1 MTPEEKAEVAPSADN
16 FSKVFGDRTEE
27 PMSVT
32 AADTAVSLAT
42 PVDSVVEVQK
52 ELQKEEPDYLKIGML
67 AGVEALG
74 SIPALGPV
82 AKSMVRKGADLAKQT
97 DNVIK
102 LPPKKR
108 SFENFNFDE
117 LNLSDAE
124 IEAYADIYNR
134 LGGSREALTKAEKR
148 IIDTI
153 KAREPKIEK
162 ALSDA
167 LGTNKGIV
175 TLQDYK
181 NAVAATTN
189 YDSIKDAAKAIA
201 DQEQLLNKMGASIAN
216 DMSFDDAVDSVF
228 DVYYSKGASN
238 DDLTESLLNAGYQQ
252 ELVDYAVTENA
263 IRKSYNK
270 FISNKGTG
278 DVPSKPRPLTLDATS
293 DAVDDL
299 GFSEKDL
306 ADWKKVNYAKDK
318 FRIPP
323 DDEMAAAA
331 TNLREGK
338 ITSEEFRKL
347 SDERQPIKPIT
358 EMPKFPTKEEVVK
371 ALHATDP
378 RKTKKGV
385 LGVNKSIEDG
395 TLISSRLDIPAY
407 NNSDTWVVSL
417 HDGSVK
423 DGKTVGYG
431 QSAVL
436 NNVNFTSNPLA
447 ASKIA
452 TGSAKTTIARMQG
465 EWQNMNPEEV
475 YKTVENLFDDPEWV
489 QVGMNPYRASYFYD
503 KADGMPVVSAEQVMQ
518 VGPLVFAKKA
528 KKTTPDDPQFQFE
541 NKVTGVKANFNEGG
555 MAMDEQTQMAFAL
568 GGSVEDVDPVS
579 GNEVPTGS
587 LPEEVRDDIPA
598 QLSEGEYVVPADV
611 VRFYGVKFFEDLRT
625 QAKQGFADMEANG
638 RIGGEPIP
646 PDGMEMV
653 DPEDEDFPFDI
664 SELQTVAE
672 DQPMVNM
679 KDGGYLRGYN
689 EGGFDAPVPT
699 EIPDVSSVFESYFT
713 GDNIEYKE
721 YRDPATGAVATLR
734 FVNGQPDAAA
744 QAMIDAGYVVSEN
757 YKSPEITVENPATGE
772 STNIRPN
779 EEQNKANRELE
790 NVNKAARQFEDYE
803 DEELFNLA
811 TNLGSPKINK
821 AFAGLSTF
829 AGPVG
834 LIAQIGKR
842 ATGFAVARELEK
854 RYRATDDDAQKAK
867 IQKLFDDVT
876 RRGKDEGQGILGGG
890 GVLGGGGILNDMNND
905 GVVNFLDTWAGDQI
919 DDSYEGPSL
928 SDSFHGARRTGGT
941 GTKAKKSL
949 DDHKPAKATT
959 TSGGKKDDITKPAP
973 KSEPKPKR
981 RVSNNNDSG
990 PSAAQIA
997 QRNAQA
1003 ASVAKSEG
1011 VSAPTSGGARSVKD
1025 TKSDTKGTGNR
1036 ETYAS
1041 RISRGGGFNKGGLM
1055 QKNKK
1060 KK

>member
-1 MTPEEKAEVAPSADN
+1 MDLVSKQTDEALGFAAESAKAVEDAPQVNTDLSFRD
-16 FSKVFGDRTEE
+16 
-27 PMSVT
+27 
-32 AADTAVSLAT
+32 AATFIASAT
-42 PVDSVVEVQK
+42 PVIGDAMAAKEVYDELNK
-52 ELQKEEPDYLKIGML
+52 EDPNYFL
-67 AGVEALG
+67 AGALGGAALVGLVPGLGDAAANAIRAGAKKAAETVKRVEFDPDALG
-74 SIPALGPV
+74 SMGGNIRLKPKDPFDVEYDYDLTLKMEDMIDEWAMGNVSNSDL
-82 AKSMVRKGADLAKQT
+82 RKNLAT
-97 DNVIK
+97 LDIK
-102 LPPKKR
+102 LPYRVGPK
-108 SFENFNFDE
+108 
-117 LNLSDAE
+117 
-124 IEAYADIYNR
+124 ADPSSLDIQMPDGTIY
-134 LGGSREALTKAEKR
+134 
-148 IIDTI
+148 
-153 KAREPKIEK
+153 
-162 ALSDA
+162 
-167 LGTNKGIV
+167 
-175 TLQDYK
+175 
-181 NAVAATTN
+181 
-189 YDSIKDAAKAIA
+189 
-201 DQEQLLNKMGASIAN
+201 
-216 DMSFDDAVDSVF
+216 
-228 DVYYSKGASN
+228 
-238 DDLTESLLNAGYQQ
+238 
-252 ELVDYAVTENA
+252 
-263 IRKSYNK
+263 
-270 FISNKGTG
+270 KGTG

-306 ADWKKVNYAKDK
+306 ADWKAENYAKDK

-371 ALHATDP
+371 SLHATDP

-385 LGVNKSIEDG
+385 LGVNKSIKDG
-395 TLISSRLDIPAY
+395 TPISSRLDIPAY

-436 NNVNFTSNPLA
+436 NNVSFTSNPLA

-465 EWQNMNPEEV
+465 EWQNMDPEEV

-528 KKTTPDDPQFQFE
+528 KKTTPDDPQFEFE

-555 MAMDEQTQMAFAL
+555 MAMEEQTQMAFAL

-625 QAKQGFADMEANG
+625 QAKEGFAEMEANG

-646 PDGMEMV
+646 PEGMEMV
-653 DPEDEDFPFDI
+653 EPEDEDFPFDI

-679 KDGGYLRGYN
+679 KDGGYLKGYN
-689 EGGFDAPVPT
+689 EGGDVTTPA
-699 EIPDVSSVFESYFT
+699 IPDVSSIFETNFMA
-713 GDNIEYKE
+713 DNIEYRE
-721 YRDPATGAVATLR
+721 YRDPKTGAAFSLR
-734 FVNGQPDAAA
+734 FVDGKPDAAA

-757 YKSPEITVENPATGE
+757 YKSPEITVQNPETGE
-772 STNIRPN
+772 STNIRAN

-790 NVNKAARQFEDYE
+790 NVNKAAKQFEDYE
-803 DEELFNLA
+803 DEDLFKLA
-811 TNLGSPKINK
+811 TNLGSPKVNK

-867 IQKLFDDVT
+867 IQKLFDGVT

-905 GVVNFLDTWAGDQI
+905 GKVDFFDTWLGDQF
-919 DDSYEGPSL
+919 DDSYEGPAL
-928 SDSFHGARRTGGT
+928 SDSFHGSRRTGGT
-941 GTKAKKSL
+941 GTKSKKSL
-949 DDHKPAKATT
+949 SEHKPAKPTDNRDPGPSGAEVAKAAAAKATKKAKEK
-959 TSGGKKDDITKPAP
+959 TSGLSSTEKK
-973 KSEPKPKR
+973 
-981 RVSNNNDSG
+981 
-990 PSAAQIA
+990 
-997 QRNAQA
+997 
-1003 ASVAKSEG
+1003 
-1011 VSAPTSGGARSVKD
+1011 GGAALDQSY
-1025 TKSDTKGTGNR
+1025 G
-1036 ETYAS
+1036 
-1041 RISRGGGFNKGGLM
+1041 ISGLSKGGLM
-1055 QKNKK
+1055 GKK

>member
-1 MTPEEKAEVAPSADN
+1 MDLVSKQTDEALGFAAESAKAVEDAPQVNTDLSFRD
-16 FSKVFGDRTEE
+16 
-27 PMSVT
+27 
-32 AADTAVSLAT
+32 AATFIASAT
-42 PVDSVVEVQK
+42 PVIGDAMAAKEVYDELNK
-52 ELQKEEPDYLKIGML
+52 EDPNYFL
-67 AGVEALG
+67 AGALGGAALVGLVPGLGDAAANAIRAGAKKAAETVKRVEFDPDALG
-74 SIPALGPV
+74 SMGGNIRLKPKDPFDVEYDYDLTLKMEDMIDEWAMGNVSNSDL
-82 AKSMVRKGADLAKQT
+82 RKNLAT
-97 DNVIK
+97 LDIK
-102 LPPKKR
+102 LPYRINPK
-108 SFENFNFDE
+108 
-117 LNLSDAE
+117 
-124 IEAYADIYNR
+124 ADPSSLDIQMPDGTIY
-134 LGGSREALTKAEKR
+134 
-148 IIDTI
+148 
-153 KAREPKIEK
+153 
-162 ALSDA
+162 
-167 LGTNKGIV
+167 
-175 TLQDYK
+175 
-181 NAVAATTN
+181 
-189 YDSIKDAAKAIA
+189 
-201 DQEQLLNKMGASIAN
+201 
-216 DMSFDDAVDSVF
+216 
-228 DVYYSKGASN
+228 
-238 DDLTESLLNAGYQQ
+238 
-252 ELVDYAVTENA
+252 
-263 IRKSYNK
+263 
-270 FISNKGTG
+270 KGTG

-306 ADWKKVNYAKDK
+306 ADWKAENYAKDK

-371 ALHATDP
+371 SLHATDP

-385 LGVNKSIEDG
+385 LGVNKSIKDG
-395 TLISSRLDIPAY
+395 TPISSRLDIPAY

-436 NNVNFTSNPLA
+436 NNVSFTSNPLA

-465 EWQNMNPEEV
+465 AWQNMDPEEV

-528 KKTTPDDPQFQFE
+528 KKTTPDDPRFEFE

-555 MAMDEQTQMAFAL
+555 MAMEEQTQMAFAL

-625 QAKQGFADMEANG
+625 QAKEGFAEMEANG

-646 PDGMEMV
+646 PEGMEMV
-653 DPEDEDFPFDI
+653 EPEDEDFPFDI

-679 KDGGYLRGYN
+679 KDGGYLKGYN
-689 EGGFDAPVPT
+689 EGGDVTTPA
-699 EIPDVSSVFESYFT
+699 IPDVSSIFETNFMA
-713 GDNIEYKE
+713 DNIEYRE
-721 YRDPATGAVATLR
+721 YRDPKTGAAFSLR
-734 FVNGQPDAAA
+734 FVDGKPDAAA

-757 YKSPEITVENPATGE
+757 YKSPEITVQNPETGE
-772 STNIRPN
+772 STNIRAN

-790 NVNKAARQFEDYE
+790 NVNKAAKQFEDYE
-803 DEELFNLA
+803 DEDLFKLA
-811 TNLGSPKINK
+811 TNLGSPKVNK

-867 IQKLFDDVT
+867 IQKLFDGVT

-905 GVVNFLDTWAGDQI
+905 GKVDFFDTWLGDQF
-919 DDSYEGPSL
+919 DDSYEGPAL
-928 SDSFHGARRTGGT
+928 SDSFHGSRRTGGT
-941 GTKAKKSL
+941 GTKSKKSL
-949 DDHKPAKATT
+949 SEHKPAK
-959 TSGGKKDDITKPAP
+959 P
-973 KSEPKPKR
+973 
-981 RVSNNNDSG
+981 
-990 PSAAQIA
+990 
-997 QRNAQA
+997 
-1003 ASVAKSEG
+1003 
-1011 VSAPTSGGARSVKD
+1011 
-1025 TKSDTKGTGNR
+1025 TGNR
-1036 ETYAS
+1036 DPGPSGAEVAKAAAAKATKKAKEKTSGLSSTEKKGGAALDQSYG
-1041 RISRGGGFNKGGLM
+1041 ISGLSKGGLM
-1055 QKNKK
+1055 GKK

>member
-1 MTPEEKAEVAPSADN
+1 MDLVSKQTDEALGWAAEAAKAVEDAPQVNTDLSFRD
-16 FSKVFGDRTEE
+16 
-27 PMSVT
+27 
-32 AADTAVSLAT
+32 AATFIASAT
-42 PVDSVVEVQK
+42 PVIGDAMAAKEVYDELNK
-52 ELQKEEPDYLKIGML
+52 EDPNYFL
-67 AGVEALG
+67 AGALGGAALVGLVPGLGDAAANAIRAGAKKAAETVKRVEFDPDALG
-74 SIPALGPV
+74 SMGGNIRLKPKDPFDVEYDYDLTLKMEDMIDEWAMGNVSNSDL
-82 AKSMVRKGADLAKQT
+82 RKNLAT
-97 DNVIK
+97 LDIK
-102 LPPKKR
+102 LPYRINPK
-108 SFENFNFDE
+108 
-117 LNLSDAE
+117 
-124 IEAYADIYNR
+124 ADPSSLDIQMPDGTIY
-134 LGGSREALTKAEKR
+134 
-148 IIDTI
+148 
-153 KAREPKIEK
+153 
-162 ALSDA
+162 
-167 LGTNKGIV
+167 
-175 TLQDYK
+175 
-181 NAVAATTN
+181 
-189 YDSIKDAAKAIA
+189 
-201 DQEQLLNKMGASIAN
+201 
-216 DMSFDDAVDSVF
+216 
-228 DVYYSKGASN
+228 
-238 DDLTESLLNAGYQQ
+238 
-252 ELVDYAVTENA
+252 
-263 IRKSYNK
+263 
-270 FISNKGTG
+270 KGTG

-306 ADWKKVNYAKDK
+306 ADWKAENYAKDK

-371 ALHATDP
+371 SLHATDP

-385 LGVNKSIEDG
+385 LGVNKSIKDG
-395 TLISSRLDIPAY
+395 TPISSRLDIPAY

-436 NNVNFTSNPLA
+436 NNVSFTSNPLA

-465 EWQNMNPEEV
+465 EWQNMDPEEV

-528 KKTTPDDPQFQFE
+528 KKTTPDDPRFEFE

-555 MAMDEQTQMAFAL
+555 MAMEEQTQMAFAL

-625 QAKQGFADMEANG
+625 QAKEGFAEMEANG

-646 PDGMEMV
+646 PEGMEMV
-653 DPEDEDFPFDI
+653 EPEDEDFPFDI

-679 KDGGYLRGYN
+679 KDGGYLKGYN
-689 EGGFDAPVPT
+689 EGGDVTTPA
-699 EIPDVSSVFESYFT
+699 IPDVSSIFETNFMA
-713 GDNIEYKE
+713 DNIEYRE
-721 YRDPATGAVATLR
+721 YRDPKTGAAFSLR
-734 FVNGQPDAAA
+734 FVDGKPDAAA

-757 YKSPEITVENPATGE
+757 YKSPEITVQNPETGE
-772 STNIRPN
+772 STNIRAN

-790 NVNKAARQFEDYE
+790 NVNKAAKQFEDYE
-803 DEELFNLA
+803 DEDLFKLA
-811 TNLGSPKINK
+811 TNLGSPKVNK

-867 IQKLFDDVT
+867 IQKLFDGVT

-905 GVVNFLDTWAGDQI
+905 GKVDFFDTWLGDQF
-919 DDSYEGPSL
+919 DDSYEGPAL
-928 SDSFHGARRTGGT
+928 SDSFHGSRRTGGT
-941 GTKAKKSL
+941 GTKSKKSL
-949 DDHKPAKATT
+949 SEHKPAK
-959 TSGGKKDDITKPAP
+959 P
-973 KSEPKPKR
+973 
-981 RVSNNNDSG
+981 
-990 PSAAQIA
+990 
-997 QRNAQA
+997 
-1003 ASVAKSEG
+1003 
-1011 VSAPTSGGARSVKD
+1011 
-1025 TKSDTKGTGNR
+1025 TGNR
-1036 ETYAS
+1036 DPGPSGAEVAKAAAAKATKKAKEKTSGLSSTEKKGGAALDQSYG
-1041 RISRGGGFNKGGLM
+1041 ISGLSKGGLM
-1055 QKNKK
+1055 GKK

>member
-1 MTPEEKAEVAPSADN
+1 MDLVSKQTDEALGFAAESAKAVEDAPQVNTDLSFRD
-16 FSKVFGDRTEE
+16 
-27 PMSVT
+27 
-32 AADTAVSLAT
+32 AATFIASAT
-42 PVDSVVEVQK
+42 PVIGDAMAAKEVYDELNK
-52 ELQKEEPDYLKIGML
+52 EDPNYFL
-67 AGVEALG
+67 AGALGGAALVGLVPGLGDAAANAIRAGAKKAAETVKRVEFDPDALG
-74 SIPALGPV
+74 SMGGNIRLKPKDPFDVEYDYDLTLKMEDMIDEWAMGNVSNSDL
-82 AKSMVRKGADLAKQT
+82 RKNLAT
-97 DNVIK
+97 LDIK
-102 LPPKKR
+102 LPYRINPK
-108 SFENFNFDE
+108 
-117 LNLSDAE
+117 
-124 IEAYADIYNR
+124 ADPSSLDIQMPDGTIY
-134 LGGSREALTKAEKR
+134 
-148 IIDTI
+148 
-153 KAREPKIEK
+153 
-162 ALSDA
+162 
-167 LGTNKGIV
+167 
-175 TLQDYK
+175 
-181 NAVAATTN
+181 
-189 YDSIKDAAKAIA
+189 
-201 DQEQLLNKMGASIAN
+201 
-216 DMSFDDAVDSVF
+216 
-228 DVYYSKGASN
+228 
-238 DDLTESLLNAGYQQ
+238 
-252 ELVDYAVTENA
+252 
-263 IRKSYNK
+263 
-270 FISNKGTG
+270 KGTG

-306 ADWKKVNYAKDK
+306 ADWKAENYAKDK

-371 ALHATDP
+371 SLHATDP

-385 LGVNKSIEDG
+385 LGVNKSIKDG
-395 TLISSRLDIPAY
+395 TPISSRLDIPAY

-436 NNVNFTSNPLA
+436 NNVSFTSNPLA

-465 EWQNMNPEEV
+465 EWQNMDPEEV

-528 KKTTPDDPQFQFE
+528 KKTTPDDPRFEFE

-555 MAMDEQTQMAFAL
+555 MAMEEQTQMAFAL

-625 QAKQGFADMEANG
+625 QAKEGFAEMEANG

-646 PDGMEMV
+646 PEGMEMV
-653 DPEDEDFPFDI
+653 EPEDEDFPFDI

-679 KDGGYLRGYN
+679 KDGGYLKGYN
-689 EGGFDAPVPT
+689 EGGDVTTPA
-699 EIPDVSSVFESYFT
+699 IPDVSSIFETNFMA
-713 GDNIEYKE
+713 DNIEYRE
-721 YRDPATGAVATLR
+721 YRDPKTGAAFSLR
-734 FVNGQPDAAA
+734 FVDGKPDAAA

-757 YKSPEITVENPATGE
+757 YKSPEITVQNPETGE
-772 STNIRPN
+772 STNIRAN

-790 NVNKAARQFEDYE
+790 NVNKAAKQFEDYE
-803 DEELFNLA
+803 DEDLFKLA
-811 TNLGSPKINK
+811 TNLGSPKVNK

-867 IQKLFDDVT
+867 IQKLFDGVT

-905 GVVNFLDTWAGDQI
+905 GKVDFFDTWLGDQF
-919 DDSYEGPSL
+919 DDSYEGPAL
-928 SDSFHGARRTGGT
+928 SDSFHGSRRTGGT
-941 GTKAKKSL
+941 GTKSKKSL
-949 DDHKPAKATT
+949 SEHKPAK
-959 TSGGKKDDITKPAP
+959 P
-973 KSEPKPKR
+973 
-981 RVSNNNDSG
+981 
-990 PSAAQIA
+990 
-997 QRNAQA
+997 
-1003 ASVAKSEG
+1003 
-1011 VSAPTSGGARSVKD
+1011 
-1025 TKSDTKGTGNR
+1025 TGNR
-1036 ETYAS
+1036 DPGPSGAEVAKAAAAKATKKAKEKTSGLSSTEKKGGAALDQSYG
-1041 RISRGGGFNKGGLM
+1041 ISGLSKGGLM
-1055 QKNKK
+1055 GKK

>member
-1 MTPEEKAEVAPSADN
+1 MDLVSKQTDEALGFAAESAKAVEDAPQVNTDLSFRD
-16 FSKVFGDRTEE
+16 
-27 PMSVT
+27 
-32 AADTAVSLAT
+32 AATFIASAT
-42 PVDSVVEVQK
+42 PVIGDAMAAKEVYDELNK
-52 ELQKEEPDYLKIGML
+52 EDPNYFL
-67 AGVEALG
+67 AGALGGAALVGLVPGLGDAAANAIRAGAKKAAETVKRVEFDPDALG
-74 SIPALGPV
+74 SMGGNIRLKPKDPFDVEYDYDLTLKMEDMIDEWAMGNVSNSDL
-82 AKSMVRKGADLAKQT
+82 RKNLAT
-97 DNVIK
+97 LDIK
-102 LPPKKR
+102 LPYRINPK
-108 SFENFNFDE
+108 
-117 LNLSDAE
+117 
-124 IEAYADIYNR
+124 ADPSSLDIQMPDGTIY
-134 LGGSREALTKAEKR
+134 
-148 IIDTI
+148 
-153 KAREPKIEK
+153 
-162 ALSDA
+162 
-167 LGTNKGIV
+167 
-175 TLQDYK
+175 
-181 NAVAATTN
+181 
-189 YDSIKDAAKAIA
+189 
-201 DQEQLLNKMGASIAN
+201 
-216 DMSFDDAVDSVF
+216 
-228 DVYYSKGASN
+228 
-238 DDLTESLLNAGYQQ
+238 
-252 ELVDYAVTENA
+252 
-263 IRKSYNK
+263 
-270 FISNKGTG
+270 KGTG

-306 ADWKKVNYAKDK
+306 ADWKAENYAKDK

-371 ALHATDP
+371 SLHATDP

-385 LGVNKSIEDG
+385 LGVNKSIKDG
-395 TLISSRLDIPAY
+395 TPISSRLDIPAY

-436 NNVNFTSNPLA
+436 NNVSFTSNPLA

-465 EWQNMNPEEV
+465 EWQNMDPEEV

-528 KKTTPDDPQFQFE
+528 KKTTPDDPQFEFE

-555 MAMDEQTQMAFAL
+555 MAMEEQTQMAFAL

-625 QAKQGFADMEANG
+625 QAKEGFAEMEANG

-646 PDGMEMV
+646 PEGMEMV
-653 DPEDEDFPFDI
+653 EPEDEDFPFDI

-679 KDGGYLRGYN
+679 KDGGYLKGYN
-689 EGGFDAPVPT
+689 EGGDVTTPA
-699 EIPDVSSVFESYFT
+699 IPDVSSIFETNFMA
-713 GDNIEYKE
+713 DNIEYRE
-721 YRDPATGAVATLR
+721 YRDPKTGAAFSLR
-734 FVNGQPDAAA
+734 FVDGKPDAAA

-757 YKSPEITVENPATGE
+757 YKSPEITVQNPETGE
-772 STNIRPN
+772 STNIRAN

-790 NVNKAARQFEDYE
+790 NVNKAAKQFEDYE
-803 DEELFNLA
+803 DEDLFKLA
-811 TNLGSPKINK
+811 TNLGSPKVNK

-867 IQKLFDDVT
+867 IQKLFDGVT

-905 GVVNFLDTWAGDQI
+905 GKVDFFDTWLGDQF
-919 DDSYEGPSL
+919 DDSYEGPAL
-928 SDSFHGARRTGGT
+928 SDSFHGSRRTGGT
-941 GTKAKKSL
+941 GTKSKKSL
-949 DDHKPAKATT
+949 SEHKPAK
-959 TSGGKKDDITKPAP
+959 P
-973 KSEPKPKR
+973 
-981 RVSNNNDSG
+981 
-990 PSAAQIA
+990 
-997 QRNAQA
+997 
-1003 ASVAKSEG
+1003 
-1011 VSAPTSGGARSVKD
+1011 
-1025 TKSDTKGTGNR
+1025 TGNR
-1036 ETYAS
+1036 DPGPSGAEVAKAAAAKATKKAKEKTSGLSSTEKKGGAALDQSYG
-1041 RISRGGGFNKGGLM
+1041 ISGLSKGGLM
-1055 QKNKK
+1055 GKK

>member
-1 MTPEEKAEVAPSADN
+1 MTPEERAEVAPSADN

-32 AADTAVSLAT
+32 AADTTVSLAT

-124 IEAYADIYNR
+124 IKAYADIYNR
-134 LGGSREALTKAEKR
+134 LGDSDEALKKAGKR
-148 IIDTI
+148 IADTI

-167 LGTNKGIV
+167 LSTNKGIV

-181 NAVAATTN
+181 NAVAATAN
-189 YDSIKDAAKAIA
+189 YDSIEDAAKVIA
-201 DQEQLLNKMGASIAN
+201 DEEQLLNKMGASIAN

-252 ELVDYAVTENA
+252 ELVNYAVTENA
-263 IRKSYNK
+263 IRKSYNN
-270 FISNKGTG
+270 FISNKGTR

-465 EWQNMNPEEV
+465 EWQNMDPEEV

-555 MAMDEQTQMAFAL
+555 MAMEEQTQMAFAL
-568 GGSVEDVDPVS
+568 GGSVEEVDPVS

-587 LPEEVRDDIPA
+587 LPEEVRDDIDA
-598 QLSEGEYVVPADV
+598 KLSEGEYVVPADV
-611 VRFYGVKFFEDLRT
+611 VRYYGVKFFEDLRS
-625 QAKQGFADMEANG
+625 QAKMGFEDMAANG
-638 RIGGEPIP
+638 RIGGEPVP
-646 PDGMEMV
+646 AEGGL
-653 DPEDEDFPFDI
+653 PFDV
-664 SELQTVAE
+664 SELQAE
-672 DQPMVNM
+672 DVPDGPMM
-679 KDGGYLRGYN
+679 MN
-689 EGGFDAPVPT
+689 EGGFLDRDALESKFPASFMGSSGPVQEWKT
-699 EIPDVSSVFESYFT
+699 FENEAGLTITIRY
-713 GDNIEYKE
+713 
-721 YRDPATGAVATLR
+721 
-734 FVNGQPDAAA
+734 VNGQP
-744 QAMIDAGYVVSEN
+744 MSPIPAGYTEVGARSEQALEAP
-757 YKSPEITVENPATGE
+757 S
-772 STNIRPN
+772 
-779 EEQNKANRELE
+779 ANRD
-790 NVNKAARQFEDYE
+790 NDDNDGPPP
-803 DEELFNLA
+803 
-811 TNLGSPKINK
+811 GSTSEPVD
-821 AFAGLSTF
+821 LSSLS
-829 AGPVG
+829 AD
-834 LIAQIGKR
+834 
-842 ATGFAVARELEK
+842 ELEK
-854 RYRATDDDAQKAK
+854 LGDGTADAGILEKVAGYAIPLAGTAMRLGREMKAADVNAEIVRRLKSGTNLDGSPLTSEDRARLGQIFDRTVDTEESGSGIFGGQRSLTEGLQDMSGDEQVSFADTFLGDLMGFDGNVGIQATDKDGNLLGLDASIGGK
-867 IQKLFDDVT
+867 
-876 RRGKDEGQGILGGG
+876 RRKPVEKPTASSGGG
-890 GVLGGGGILNDMNND
+890 GNDDDGND
-905 GVVNFLDTWAGDQI
+905 SSQPGPNFDGSAI
-919 DDSYEGPSL
+919 NSV
-928 SDSFHGARRTGGT
+928 T
-941 GTKAKKSL
+941 GTSWSDPDNVDNDPE
-949 DDHKPAKATT
+949 DD
-959 TSGGKKDDITKPAP
+959 GGY
-973 KSEPKPKR
+973 
-981 RVSNNNDSG
+981 G
-990 PSAAQIA
+990 FGSAY
-997 QRNAQA
+997 N
-1003 ASVAKSEG
+1003 
-1011 VSAPTSGGARSVKD
+1011 
-1025 TKSDTKGTGNR
+1025 
-1036 ETYAS
+1036 Y
-1041 RISRGGGFNKGGLM
+1041 NKGGLM
-1055 QKNKK
+1055 LKKDKK

>member
-1 MTPEEKAEVAPSADN
+1 MDLVSKQTDEALGWAAEAAKAVEDAPQVNTDLSFRD
-16 FSKVFGDRTEE
+16 
-27 PMSVT
+27 
-32 AADTAVSLAT
+32 AATFIASAT
-42 PVDSVVEVQK
+42 PVIGDAMAAKEVYDELNKEDPNYFLAGALGGAALVGLVPGLGDAAANAIRAGAKKAAETVKRVEVD
-52 ELQKEEPDYLKIGML
+52 PN
-67 AGVEALG
+67 ALG
-74 SIPALGPV
+74 SMGGNIRLKGEVGTGIPKV
-82 AKSMVRKGADLAKQT
+82 NMIADTPAGL
-97 DNVIK
+97 DNKTVTQSAVD
-102 LPPKKR
+102 LMNEPA
-108 SFENFNFDE
+108 FGEGF
-117 LNLSDAE
+117 
-124 IEAYADIYNR
+124 
-134 LGGSREALTKAEKR
+134 AEK
-148 IIDTI
+148 
-153 KAREPKIEK
+153 
-162 ALSDA
+162 
-167 LGTNKGIV
+167 
-175 TLQDYK
+175 LQK
-181 NAVAATTN
+181 VAAEN
-189 YDSIKDAAKAIA
+189 
-201 DQEQLLNKMGASIAN
+201 SIAAG
-216 DMSFDDAVDSVF
+216 DKTFSPMQVYTELKDRVGSDDFTV
-228 DVYYSKGASN
+228 
-238 DDLTESLLNAGYQQ
+238 
-252 ELVDYAVTENA
+252 
-263 IRKSYNK
+263 
-270 FISNKGTG
+270 
-278 DVPSKPRPLTLDATS
+278 VPSKPRPLTLDATS

-306 ADWKKVNYAKDK
+306 ADWKVENYAKDK

-371 ALHATDP
+371 SLHATDP

-385 LGVNKSIEDG
+385 LGVNKSIKDG
-395 TLISSRLDIPAY
+395 TPISSRLDIPAY

-436 NNVNFTSNPLA
+436 NNVSFTSNPLA

-465 EWQNMNPEEV
+465 EWQNMDPEEV

-528 KKTTPDDPQFQFE
+528 KKTTPDDPRFEFE

-555 MAMDEQTQMAFAL
+555 MAMEEQTQMAFAL

-625 QAKQGFADMEANG
+625 QAKEGFAEMEANG

-646 PDGMEMV
+646 PEGMEMV
-653 DPEDEDFPFDI
+653 EPEDEDFPFDI

-679 KDGGYLRGYN
+679 KDGGYLKGYN
-689 EGGFDAPVPT
+689 EGGDVTTPA
-699 EIPDVSSVFESYFT
+699 IPDVSSIFETNFMA
-713 GDNIEYKE
+713 DNIEYRE
-721 YRDPATGAVATLR
+721 YRDPKTGAAFSLR
-734 FVNGQPDAAA
+734 FVDGKPDAAA
-744 QAMIDAGYVVSEN
+744 QAMIDAGYTTSDSYN
-757 YKSPEITVENPATGE
+757 PSPEITVQNPETGE
-772 STNIRPN
+772 STNIRAN

-790 NVNKAARQFEDYE
+790 NVNTAAKQFEDYE
-803 DEELFNLA
+803 DEELFKLA

-821 AFAGLSTF
+821 AFSGLSTF

-867 IQKLFDDVT
+867 IQKLFDGVT

-949 DDHKPAKATT
+949 VDHKPAK
-959 TSGGKKDDITKPAP
+959 P
-973 KSEPKPKR
+973 
-981 RVSNNNDSG
+981 
-990 PSAAQIA
+990 
-997 QRNAQA
+997 
-1003 ASVAKSEG
+1003 
-1011 VSAPTSGGARSVKD
+1011 
-1025 TKSDTKGTGNR
+1025 TGNR
-1036 ETYAS
+1036 DPGPSGAEVAKAAAAKATKKAKEKTSGLSSTEKKGGAALDQSYG
-1041 RISRGGGFNKGGLM
+1041 ISGLSKGGLM
-1055 QKNKK
+1055 DKK

>member
-1 MTPEEKAEVAPSADN
+1 MDLVSKQTDEALGFAAESAKAVEDAPQVNTDLSFRD
-16 FSKVFGDRTEE
+16 
-27 PMSVT
+27 
-32 AADTAVSLAT
+32 AATFIASAT
-42 PVDSVVEVQK
+42 PVIGDAMAAKEVYDELNK
-52 ELQKEEPDYLKIGML
+52 EDPNYFL
-67 AGVEALG
+67 AGALGGAALVGLVPGLGDAAANAIRAGAKKAAETVKRVEFDPDALG
-74 SIPALGPV
+74 SMGGNIRLKPKDPFDVEYDYDLTLKMEDMIDEWAMGNVSNSDL
-82 AKSMVRKGADLAKQT
+82 RKNLAT
-97 DNVIK
+97 LDIK
-102 LPPKKR
+102 LPYRINPK
-108 SFENFNFDE
+108 
-117 LNLSDAE
+117 
-124 IEAYADIYNR
+124 ADPSSLDIQMPDGTIY
-134 LGGSREALTKAEKR
+134 
-148 IIDTI
+148 
-153 KAREPKIEK
+153 
-162 ALSDA
+162 
-167 LGTNKGIV
+167 
-175 TLQDYK
+175 
-181 NAVAATTN
+181 
-189 YDSIKDAAKAIA
+189 
-201 DQEQLLNKMGASIAN
+201 
-216 DMSFDDAVDSVF
+216 
-228 DVYYSKGASN
+228 
-238 DDLTESLLNAGYQQ
+238 
-252 ELVDYAVTENA
+252 
-263 IRKSYNK
+263 
-270 FISNKGTG
+270 KGTG

-306 ADWKKVNYAKDK
+306 ADWKAENYAKDK

-371 ALHATDP
+371 SLHATDP

-385 LGVNKSIEDG
+385 LGVNKSIKDG
-395 TLISSRLDIPAY
+395 TPISSRLDIPAY

-436 NNVNFTSNPLA
+436 NNVSFTSNPLA

-465 EWQNMNPEEV
+465 EWQNMDPEEV

-528 KKTTPDDPQFQFE
+528 KKTTPDDPRFEFE

-555 MAMDEQTQMAFAL
+555 MAMEEQTQMAFAL

-625 QAKQGFADMEANG
+625 QAKEGFAEMEANG

-646 PDGMEMV
+646 PEGMEMV
-653 DPEDEDFPFDI
+653 EPEDEDFPFDI

-679 KDGGYLRGYN
+679 KDGGYLKGYN
-689 EGGFDAPVPT
+689 EGGDVTTPA
-699 EIPDVSSVFESYFT
+699 IPDVSSIFETNFMA
-713 GDNIEYKE
+713 DNIEYRE
-721 YRDPATGAVATLR
+721 YRDPKTGAAFSLR
-734 FVNGQPDAAA
+734 FVDGKPDAAA

-757 YKSPEITVENPATGE
+757 YKSPEITVQNPETGE
-772 STNIRPN
+772 STKIRAN

-790 NVNKAARQFEDYE
+790 NVNKAAKQFEDYE
-803 DEELFNLA
+803 DEDLFKLA
-811 TNLGSPKINK
+811 TNLGSPKVNK

-867 IQKLFDDVT
+867 IQKLFDGVT

-905 GVVNFLDTWAGDQI
+905 GKVDFFDTWLGDQF
-919 DDSYEGPSL
+919 DDSYEGPAL
-928 SDSFHGARRTGGT
+928 SDSFHGSRRTGGT
-941 GTKAKKSL
+941 GTKSKKSL
-949 DDHKPAKATT
+949 SEHKPAKPTDNRDPGPSGAEVAKAAAAKATKKAKEK
-959 TSGGKKDDITKPAP
+959 TSGLSSTEKK
-973 KSEPKPKR
+973 
-981 RVSNNNDSG
+981 
-990 PSAAQIA
+990 
-997 QRNAQA
+997 
-1003 ASVAKSEG
+1003 
-1011 VSAPTSGGARSVKD
+1011 GGAALDQSY
-1025 TKSDTKGTGNR
+1025 G
-1036 ETYAS
+1036 
-1041 RISRGGGFNKGGLM
+1041 ISGLSKGGLM
-1055 QKNKK
+1055 GKK

>member
-1 MTPEEKAEVAPSADN
+1 MDLV
-16 FSKVFGDRTEE
+16 SKQTE
-27 PMSVT
+27 
-32 AADTAVSLAT
+32 
-42 PVDSVVEVQK
+42 
-52 ELQKEEPDYLKIGML
+52 
-67 AGVEALG
+67 EALG
-74 SIPALGPV
+74 WAAEAAKAVEDAPRVNTDLSFKDAATFV
-82 AKSMVRKGADLAKQT
+82 ASATPIIGDAMAAKE
-97 DNVIK
+97 VY
-102 LPPKKR
+102 
-108 SFENFNFDE
+108 DE
-117 LNLSDAE
+117 LNKEDPNYFLAG
-124 IEAYADIYNR
+124 A
-134 LGGSREALTKAEKR
+134 LGGAALVGLV
-148 IIDTI
+148 
-153 KAREPKIEK
+153 PG
-162 ALSDA
+162 
-167 LGTNKGIV
+167 LG
-175 TLQDYK
+175 
-181 NAVAATTN
+181 
-189 YDSIKDAAKAIA
+189 DAAA
-201 DQEQLLNKMGASIAN
+201 
-216 DMSFDDAVDSVF
+216 
-228 DVYYSKGASN
+228 
-238 DDLTESLLNAGYQQ
+238 
-252 ELVDYAVTENA
+252 NA
-263 IRKSYNK
+263 IRAGAKKAAETVKRIEVDPNALGSMGGNIRLK
-270 FISNKGTG
+270 GEVGTG
-278 DVPSKPRPLTLDATS
+278 LPKVDMIADTPAGINNKTVTQSAVDLMNEPAFGEGFAEKLQQVAAENSIAAGDKTFSPMQVYTELKDRVNSDDFTVVPSKPRPLTLDATS

-306 ADWKKVNYAKDK
+306 ADWKAENYAKDK

-436 NNVNFTSNPLA
+436 NNVNFTTNPLA

-465 EWQNMNPEEV
+465 EWQNMDPEDV

-625 QAKQGFADMEANG
+625 QAKEGFAEMEANG
-638 RIGGEPIP
+638 RIGGEPLP
-646 PDGMEMV
+646 PEGMEMFE
-653 DPEDEDFPFDI
+653 PEDEDFPFDI

-679 KDGGYLRGYN
+679 KDGGYLKGYN
-689 EGGFDAPVPT
+689 EGGDVTTPV
-699 EIPDVSSVFESYFT
+699 IPDVSSIFETNFMA
-713 GDNIEYKE
+713 DNIEYRE
-721 YRDPATGAVATLR
+721 YRDPKTGAAFSLR
-734 FVNGQPDAAA
+734 FVDGKPDAAA

-790 NVNKAARQFEDYE
+790 NVNKAAKQFEDYG
-803 DEELFNLA
+803 DKELFELA
-811 TNLGSPKINK
+811 TNLGNPKINK

-867 IQKLFDDVT
+867 IQKLFDGVT

-949 DDHKPAKATT
+949 ADHKPAKATT
-959 TSGGKKDDITKPAP
+959 ASGSKQDDRSSFAERLAKEGKATRKGSAAPKTSIRPSRRPSGGTAQDNNPN
-973 KSEPKPKR
+973 KR
-981 RVSNNNDSG
+981 
-990 PSAAQIA
+990 A
-997 QRNAQA
+997 
-1003 ASVAKSEG
+1003 
-1011 VSAPTSGGARSVKD
+1011 
-1025 TKSDTKGTGNR
+1025 
-1036 ETYAS
+1036 
-1041 RISRGGGFNKGGLM
+1041 KGGLM
-1055 QKNKK
+1055 NKK

>member
-1 MTPEEKAEVAPSADN
+1 MDLVSKQTDEALGWAAEAAKAVEDAPQVNTDLSFRD
-16 FSKVFGDRTEE
+16 
-27 PMSVT
+27 
-32 AADTAVSLAT
+32 AATFIASAT
-42 PVDSVVEVQK
+42 PVIGDAMAAKEVYDELNKEDPNYFLAGALGGAALVGLVPGLGDAAANAIRAGAKKAAETVKRVEVD
-52 ELQKEEPDYLKIGML
+52 PD
-67 AGVEALG
+67 ALG
-74 SIPALGPV
+74 SMGGNIRLKGEVGTGIPKV
-82 AKSMVRKGADLAKQT
+82 NMIADTPAGL
-97 DNVIK
+97 DNKTVTQSAVD
-102 LPPKKR
+102 LMNEPA
-108 SFENFNFDE
+108 FGEGF
-117 LNLSDAE
+117 
-124 IEAYADIYNR
+124 
-134 LGGSREALTKAEKR
+134 AEK
-148 IIDTI
+148 
-153 KAREPKIEK
+153 
-162 ALSDA
+162 
-167 LGTNKGIV
+167 
-175 TLQDYK
+175 LQK
-181 NAVAATTN
+181 VAAEN
-189 YDSIKDAAKAIA
+189 
-201 DQEQLLNKMGASIAN
+201 SIAAG
-216 DMSFDDAVDSVF
+216 DKTFSPMQVYTELKDRVGSDDFTV
-228 DVYYSKGASN
+228 
-238 DDLTESLLNAGYQQ
+238 
-252 ELVDYAVTENA
+252 
-263 IRKSYNK
+263 
-270 FISNKGTG
+270 
-278 DVPSKPRPLTLDATS
+278 VPSKPRPLTLDATS

-306 ADWKKVNYAKDK
+306 ADWKVENYAKDK

-371 ALHATDP
+371 SLHATDP

-385 LGVNKSIEDG
+385 LGVNKSIKDG
-395 TLISSRLDIPAY
+395 TPISSRLDIPAY

-436 NNVNFTSNPLA
+436 NNVSFTSNPLA

-465 EWQNMNPEEV
+465 EWQNMDPEEV

-528 KKTTPDDPQFQFE
+528 KKTTPDDPRFEFE

-555 MAMDEQTQMAFAL
+555 MAMEEQTQMAFAL

-625 QAKQGFADMEANG
+625 QAKEGFAEMEANG

-646 PDGMEMV
+646 PEGMEMV
-653 DPEDEDFPFDI
+653 EPEDEDFPFDI

-679 KDGGYLRGYN
+679 KDGGYLKGYN
-689 EGGFDAPVPT
+689 EGGDVTTPA
-699 EIPDVSSVFESYFT
+699 IPDVSSIFETNFMA
-713 GDNIEYKE
+713 DNIEYRE
-721 YRDPATGAVATLR
+721 YRDPKTGAAFSLR
-734 FVNGQPDAAA
+734 FVDGKPDAAA
-744 QAMIDAGYVVSEN
+744 QAMIDAGYTTSDSYN
-757 YKSPEITVENPATGE
+757 PSPEITVQNPETGE
-772 STNIRPN
+772 STNIRAN

-790 NVNKAARQFEDYE
+790 NVNTAAKQFEDYE
-803 DEELFNLA
+803 DEELFKLA

-821 AFAGLSTF
+821 AFSGLSTF

-867 IQKLFDDVT
+867 IQKLFDGVT

-949 DDHKPAKATT
+949 VDHKPAK
-959 TSGGKKDDITKPAP
+959 P
-973 KSEPKPKR
+973 
-981 RVSNNNDSG
+981 
-990 PSAAQIA
+990 
-997 QRNAQA
+997 
-1003 ASVAKSEG
+1003 
-1011 VSAPTSGGARSVKD
+1011 
-1025 TKSDTKGTGNR
+1025 TGNR
-1036 ETYAS
+1036 DPGPSGAEVAKAAAAKATKKAKEKTSGLSSTEKKGGAALDQSYG
-1041 RISRGGGFNKGGLM
+1041 ISGLSKGGLM
-1055 QKNKK
+1055 DKK

>member
-1 MTPEEKAEVAPSADN
+1 MVDYRKRLSDMTPEEKAEVAPSADN

-82 AKSMVRKGADLAKQT
+82 AKSMIRKGADLAKQT
-97 DNVIK
+97 DTAIEGTTNIPSVSKKEVSPFDVEYDYDLTLKMEDMIDEWAKGNVSNANLRKNLATLDIK
-102 LPPKKR
+102 LPYRIGPK
-108 SFENFNFDE
+108 
-117 LNLSDAE
+117 
-124 IEAYADIYNR
+124 ADPSSLDIQMPDGTIY
-134 LGGSREALTKAEKR
+134 
-148 IIDTI
+148 
-153 KAREPKIEK
+153 
-162 ALSDA
+162 
-167 LGTNKGIV
+167 
-175 TLQDYK
+175 
-181 NAVAATTN
+181 
-189 YDSIKDAAKAIA
+189 
-201 DQEQLLNKMGASIAN
+201 
-216 DMSFDDAVDSVF
+216 
-228 DVYYSKGASN
+228 
-238 DDLTESLLNAGYQQ
+238 
-252 ELVDYAVTENA
+252 
-263 IRKSYNK
+263 
-270 FISNKGTG
+270 KGTG

-293 DAVDDL
+293 DAIEDL

-555 MAMDEQTQMAFAL
+555 MAMEEQTQMAFAL
-568 GGSVEDVDPVS
+568 GGSVEEVDPVS
-579 GNEVPTGS
+579 GNEVPPGS
-587 LPEEVRDDIPA
+587 LPEEVRDDIDA
-598 QLSEGEYVVPADV
+598 NLSEGEYVVPADV
-611 VRFYGVKFFEDLRT
+611 VRYYGVKFFEDLRT
-625 QAKQGFADMEANG
+625 QAKMGFEDMEANG
-638 RIGGEPIP
+638 RIGGQP
-646 PDGMEMV
+646 V
-653 DPEDEDFPFDI
+653 PEENSLPFDV
-664 SELQTVAE
+664 SELQVE
-672 DQPMVNM
+672 EEPVQM
-679 KDGGYLRGYN
+679 N
-689 EGGFDAPVPT
+689 EGGFLDRDALEAKFPASFMG
-699 EIPDVSSVFESYFT
+699 SSGPAQEWKTFENEAGLT
-713 GDNIEYKE
+713 I
-721 YRDPATGAVATLR
+721 TIR
-734 FVNGQPDAAA
+734 FVDGKP
-744 QAMIDAGYVVSEN
+744 MSVIPAGYTEVGARSEEALEAPRGDDSDPQFGDPSN
-757 YKSPEITVENPATGE
+757 APESVDL
-772 STNIRPN
+772 S
-779 EEQNKANRELE
+779 KLS
-790 NVNKAARQFEDYE
+790 ED
-803 DEELFNLA
+803 
-811 TNLGSPKINK
+811 
-821 AFAGLSTF
+821 
-829 AGPVG
+829 
-834 LIAQIGKR
+834 
-842 ATGFAVARELEK
+842 ELEK
-854 RYRATDDDAQKAK
+854 
-867 IQKLFDDVT
+867 I
-876 RRGKDEGQGILGGG
+876 
-890 GVLGGGGILNDMNND
+890 
-905 GVVNFLDTWAGDQI
+905 GD
-919 DDSYEGPSL
+919 
-928 SDSFHGARRTGGT
+928 
-941 GTKAKKSL
+941 
-949 DDHKPAKATT
+949 KATT
-959 TSGGKKDDITKPAP
+959 MGTLEEIVGYGTGPVLTQVMRMTREGRAARVNSEVASRLASGKNPDGTDLTEKQISQLGKIFDKTVDTEDTGSRFFGGQRTLTEGLQDTSGDNQVSFADTFLGDLMGFDGGKVGIQATDKSGNKLGLDASISGKRRKPVVKPAVG
-973 KSEPKPKR
+973 SGG
-981 RVSNNNDSG
+981 NDGGDNDSSQPG
-990 PSAAQIA
+990 PNFDGSAI
-997 QRNAQA
+997 N
-1003 ASVAKSEG
+1003 SVTG
-1011 VSAPTSGGARSVKD
+1011 TSW
-1025 TKSDTKGTGNR
+1025 SDPDKTSDELP
-1036 ETYAS
+1036 ET
-1041 RISRGGGFNKGGLM
+1041 GGGDRGMNKGGLAS
-1055 QKNKK
+1055 KK
-1060 KK
+1060 KKKK